1 MVHDTLAAAHAVVT
15 LDVAL
20 PDIFWGWFVTMN
32 MWAKSIGT
40 GLIFM
45 LFLLLRKNA
54 KEMDGLRT
62 STTIV
67 SFIFMIVFLLF
78 TLADLH
84 QPFRMWHIFFYPHW
98 TSAITV
104 GAWMASI
111 FVGIEFIMIAAMIR
125 KEKCLL
131 TKDTTGLF
139 DKLLFWNTLLAI
151 PVTLYTAGIMAEST
165 ARELWQMPTESAQ
178 MILAATL
185 TGSAAIILLGGS
197 KLSDESKQ
205 FFGAIL
211 GLSALMAF
219 IIYMS
224 EYIFGAM
231 KAEETAAILA
241 YVKDG
246 GEYAS
251 MFWIGQWVAYI
262 LPMILVA
269 LSRVSNSN
277 SILSLAAILAIAGLW
292 VVKHVWL
299 VIPQLLPLS

>member
-1 MVHDTLAAAHAVVT
+1 MVHETLAATNAVVT

-20 PDIFWGWFVTMN
+20 PEVFWGWYVTMN

-40 GLIFM
+40 GLVFM
-45 LFLLLRKNA
+45 LFLLLRKNSQ
-54 KEMDGLRT
+54 EMKGLRT
-62 STTIV
+62 SAMIV
-67 SFIFMIVFLLF
+67 SFVMMNIFLLF

-84 QPFRMWHIFFYPHW
+84 QPFRMWHIFFYPHL
-98 TSAITV
+98 TSAISV
-104 GAWMASI
+104 GAWMATI
-111 FVGIEFIMIAAMIR
+111 FVGLEFLMIVVMLF
-125 KEKCLL
+125 K
-131 TKDTTGLF
+131 KDTVAY
-139 DKLLFWNTLLAI
+139 DKLLFWTTLLAI
-151 PVTLYTAGIMAEST
+151 PVTLYTAGIMAEAT
-165 ARELWQMPTESAQ
+165 ARELWQMPTEAVQ

-185 TGSAAIILLGGS
+185 SGSAAMILLGGN
-197 KLSDESKQ
+197 KLSDETKS
-205 FFGAIL
+205 FFANIL

-231 KAEETAAILA
+231 KAEEVAAILH
-241 YVKDG
+241 YIKGD
-246 GEYAS
+246 GEYAT

-269 LSRVSNSN
+269 LYRVSRSSAMLN
-277 SILSLAAILAIAGLW
+277 LAAILAIAGLW

>member
-1 MVHDTLAAAHAVVT
+1 MVHESLAATHAVVT

-20 PDIFWGWFVTMN
+20 PDVFWGWFVTMN

-40 GLIFM
+40 GLVFM
-45 LFLLLRKNA
+45 LFLLMRKNPD
-54 KEMDGLRT
+54 EMKGLRT
-62 STTIV
+62 STLIV
-67 SFIFMIVFLLF
+67 SFIMMNVFLLF

-104 GAWMASI
+104 GAWMATV
-111 FVGIEFIMIAAMIR
+111 FVGLEFLMIVFAFQKKLEA
-125 KEKCLL
+125 
-131 TKDTTGLF
+131 F
-139 DKLLFWNTLLAI
+139 DKLLFWVTLLAI
-151 PVTLYTAGIMAEST
+151 PVTLYTAGIMAEAT
-165 ARELWQMPTESAQ
+165 ARELWQMSTESVQ

-185 TGSAAIILLGGS
+185 SGSAAMILLGGS
-197 KLSDESKQ
+197 KLSDKTRQ

-224 EYIFGAM
+224 EYIFGGM
-231 KAEETAAILA
+231 KSEEVIAILSNI
-241 YVKDG
+241 KGD
-246 GEYAS
+246 GEYAT

-262 LPMILVA
+262 LPMLLVA
-269 LSRVSNSN
+269 LARVSNSSN
-277 SILSLAAILAIAGLW
+277 LLNLASILAIVGLW

-299 VIPQLLPLS
+299 VIPQLLSLS

>member
-1 MVHDTLAAAHAVVT
+1 MVHETLAATNAVVT
-15 LDVAL
+15 LDVAI
-20 PDIFWGWFVTMN
+20 PDVFWGWYVTMN

-45 LFLLLRKNA
+45 LFLLMKKNA
-54 KEMDGLRT
+54 SEMSGLRT
-62 STTIV
+62 STLIV
-67 SFIFMIVFLLF
+67 SFVFMNIFLLF
-78 TLADLH
+78 TWLDLH
-84 QPFRMWHIFFYPHW
+84 QMWRMWHIFFYPHW

-104 GAWMASI
+104 GAWMATL
-111 FVGIEFIMIAAMIR
+111 FVGLEFLMIVIM
-125 KEKCLL
+125 LL
-131 TKDTTGLF
+131 KKNTEAF
-139 DKLLFWNTLLAI
+139 DKLLFWVTLLAI
-151 PVTLYTAGIMAEST
+151 PVTLYTAGIMAEAT

-185 TGSAAIILLGGS
+185 SGSAAMILIGGA
-197 KLSDESKQ
+197 KLSDETKR

-231 KAEETAAILA
+231 KAEEVAAILE
-241 YVKDG
+241 YVKGD
-246 GEYAS
+246 GEYAT

-262 LPMILVA
+262 LPMLLVA
-269 LSRVSNSN
+269 LSRVSNSSAMLN
-277 SILSLAAILAIAGLW
+277 LAAILAIVGLW
-292 VVKHVWL
+292 IVKHVWL